1 MKRKILTLS
10 PSPADCKKLSINSQH
25 PSPQGE
31 GNSGNPTASGW
42 GIKKIKN
49 PHQKDVAFIRPPKR
63 ELPIGNIG
71 FLISNAK
78 AQMPNECQM
87 TNAKTRNK

>member
-1 MKRKILTLS
+1 MSSITVVSNSLRLYRK
-10 PSPADCKKLSINSQH
+10 KN
-25 PSPQGE
+25 
-31 GNSGNPTASGW
+31 
-42 GIKKIKN
+42 KIKN
-49 PHQKDVAFIRPPKR
+49 PHPKDVAFIRPPKR

-87 TNAKTRNK
+87 TTRQTAGGQDA